1 MRMGP
6 ASGYEQQLNFL
17 QVRPALRDVRQ
28 VLGRAVE
35 EIRSLQIPTKGLTF
49 VRGDVVTKS

>member
-6 ASGYEQQLNFL
+6 ESRGGAKSRSL